1 MFEIPLY
8 ADGSDTNEVRS
19 DPLVQ
24 TWRLSATQILMA
36 KVEIVVKF
44 NKDVLRLKCINND
57 CSWVRALPFNLK
69 LRRL

>member
-57 CSWVRALPFNLK
+57 CPWVRALPFNLK